1 MSRKVVQSSPGPSP
15 PDILRDLTEH
25 VHEGHLQRGNGGAPD
40 ALVAAPLRD
49 VALQVDCFCQG

>member
-1 MSRKVVQSSPGPSP
+1 MSRKVVYAPPGPLSA
-15 PDILRDLTEH
+15 DILRDLTEL
-25 VHEGHLQRGNGGAPD
+25 VHEGGLQRGNGGAPD